1 MKGRNDT
8 LTLAGFVISLG
19 LHAAAFVAVSRM
31 PERQVRD
38 SSTRITM
45 VEVEFP
51 PTPPPVVEEPP
62 KPPEP
67 QKPVDKPVK
76 KNAPVVK
83 QPAPTPE
90 TPVEPLQSDRP
101 QQDAPTEPLRPPTI
115 ERPSLIP
122 GGTFALA
129 LDAGVFEEM
138 DEPKGLR
145 APEISK
151 DLVGDLTRETI
162 GRGKVDR
169 GLVHPYYVQLG
180 KALIK
185 NWDADRAVS
194 KKGLA
199 GYGEQFVQN
208 TKVFNEIWLD
218 KAAQFGA
225 TGAPIDAPVS
235 NDNASRRTATITN
248 NIQGIGGVDL
258 EARKEVSRQMRE
270 QFKATR
276 RATIRVTQNL
286 EGKLLKVELV
296 GPSNDA
302 SVDREAIADVKAAA
316 EKLPPPPDEVLHGK
330 KELISLWAFELVVS
344 ISPPIPTFTFEF
356 DEALGF
362 IDARLPLDRRIYKK
376 VRLISVD

>member
-31 PERQVRD
+31 PDRELRD
-38 SSTRITM
+38 TSTRITM

-51 PTPPPVVEEPP
+51 PPPPPVVEEPP
-62 KPPEP
+62 KQPEP

-76 KNAPVVK
+76 KNVPVVK
-83 QPAPTPE
+83 PPSPE
-90 TPVEPLQSDRP
+90 APVEPLQSDRP
-101 QQDAPTEPLRPPTI
+101 QQDSPVEPLRPPTI
-115 ERPSLIP
+115 ARPSLIP
-122 GGTFALA
+122 GGSFALA
-129 LDAGVFEEM
+129 LDAGVFEET
-138 DEPKGLR
+138 DEPKGLH

-199 GYGEQFVQN
+199 GYGEQFAQN
-208 TKVFNEIWLD
+208 AKVFNEIWLD

-235 NDNASRRTATITN
+235 NDNASRRTATVTN

-296 GPSNDA
+296 APSNDA
-302 SVDREAIADVKAAA
+302 SVDREAVADVKAAA
-316 EKLPPPPDEVLHGK
+316 EKLPPPPAEVLEGK
-330 KELISLWAFELVVS
+330 KELVSLWAFELVVS
-344 ISPPIPTFTFEF
+344 ISPPVPTFTFEF

-376 VRLISVD
+376 VRLVSVD